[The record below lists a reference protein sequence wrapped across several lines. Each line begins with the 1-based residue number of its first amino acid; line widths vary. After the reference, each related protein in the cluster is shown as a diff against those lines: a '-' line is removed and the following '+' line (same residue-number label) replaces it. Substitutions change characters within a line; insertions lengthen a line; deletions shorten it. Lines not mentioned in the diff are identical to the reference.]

1 MNKFSRDEISYENGS
16 ISKVTGW
23 GRETTWLWTTQ
34 RRRARFWRQSAARTI
49 LSRRRTA
56 PRACAWSSPTL
67 DNVVGAKGN
76 FQASG
81 QLQVIFGTGTVDKVY
96 DEFIKQSGVTA
107 ASKAEAKE
115 AAANQ
120 GNAFQ
125 RAIKVLSDV
134 FVPIIP
140 AIVASGML
148 MGIMGALSY
157 MGSQGI
163 IALDTT
169 SVWWRIASL
178 INACALGNL
187 QILLGFSAAT
197 VFGGNPYLGASLG
210 ALLISSDFINAY
222 SASTAIAEGTM
233 VTLDVIPGI
242 YSIDWVGYQGHVIP
256 ILVGV
261 WILCFFEKRLH
272 KVVPE
277 MFDLFLTPLL
287 SVSLAAYITILFV
300 GPIFVWLEN
309 NILGLLMWLLQVPF
323 GIGYIIIGLIYSPS
337 VVTGLHQM
345 YTAIDVSMLAQY
357 GVTYWLPIASAANIA
372 QGGACLAVALK
383 THSEKT
389 KSLAVPAGISCLLG
403 ITEPA
408 IFGVNLPNMKP
419 FVAGMIGSACG
430 ALCCFIFNLAASGT
444 GVTGIFGILLC
455 IAQPLQYVIM
465 FAVAF
470 GVAFAIS
477 SAVYRDKD
485 ATAAP
490 EKVAAQ
496 TAAAA
501 DEARALEADEKAEA
515 PAAQAPKPETIGAPA
530 TGTAVSL
537 TDVSDPVFAS
547 LAIGKGIAV
556 EPTDGKIVSPVDG
569 TVTVVAETGHA
580 LGLLSDSGAEILIHI
595 GIDTVELKG
604 APFTPLAKVGDHVR
618 RGDVLME
625 ADLGVIEAAGKKAT
639 TMLVITNTDAYSSV
653 DQLATGAVKAGDAVV
668 ATR

>member
-1 MNKFSRDEISYENGS
+1 MALDYAEAAREVLEAIGGS
-16 ISKVTGW
+16 SNIV
-23 GRETTWLWTTQ
+23 
-34 RRRARFWRQSAARTI
+34 SAAH
-49 LSRRRTA
+49 
-56 PRACAWSSPTL
+56 CATRLRLVIADDSKIDKAKL
-67 DNVVGAKGN
+67 DDVVGAKGN
-76 FQASG
+76 FQAAG
-81 QLQVIFGTGTVDKVY
+81 QLQVIFGTGTVDKVF
-96 DEFIKQSGVTA
+96 DEFIKQAGITA

-233 VTLDVIPGI
+233 ITLDVIPGV

-300 GPIFVWLEN
+300 GPVFVWLEN

-383 THSEKT
+383 THSEKA

-444 GVTGIFGILLC
+444 GVTGIFGVLLC
-455 IAQPLQYVIM
+455 IAQPLQYIIM

-470 GVAFAIS
+470 GVAFGIS

-485 ATAAP
+485 AAAAP
-490 EKVAAQ
+490 EKVAAE

-501 DEARALEADEKAEA
+501 DEVRALEAEEKAEA
-515 PAAQAPKPETIGAPA
+515 PAAAPKAETIGAPA
-530 TGTAVSL
+530 TGTAIAL

-547 LAIGKGIAV
+547 LAMGRGIAV

-604 APFTPLAKVGDHVR
+604 EPFTPFAKVGDHVK

-625 ADLGVIEAAGKKAT
+625 ADLGAIKAAGRAAT
-639 TMLVITNTDAYSSV
+639 TMLVITNTDAYTSV
-653 DQLATGAVKAGDAVV
+653 DQLASGEIKAGDAAV

>member
-1 MNKFSRDEISYENGS
+1 MALDYAEAAREVLEAIGGS
-16 ISKVTGW
+16 GNIV
-23 GRETTWLWTTQ
+23 
-34 RRRARFWRQSAARTI
+34 SAAH
-49 LSRRRTA
+49 
-56 PRACAWSSPTL
+56 CATRLRLVIADDSKIDKEKL

-81 QLQVIFGTGTVDKVY
+81 QLQVIFGTGTVDKVFE
-96 DEFIKQSGVTA
+96 EFIAQSGVTA

-148 MGIMGALSY
+148 MGIMSALQY
-157 MGSQGI
+157 MGTPVADGG
-163 IALDTT
+163 AGFFTLDTT
-169 SVWWRIASL
+169 NVWWRIASL

-233 VTLDVIPGI
+233 ITLDVIPGV
-242 YSIDWVGYQGHVIP
+242 YSIDWIGYQGHVIP

-309 NILGLLMWLLQVPF
+309 GILSVLMWLLQVPL
-323 GIGYIIIGLIYSPS
+323 GIGYIVIGLIYSPS

-357 GVTYWLPIASAANIA
+357 GVTYWLPIASSANIA

-383 THSEKT
+383 TRSEKT
-389 KSLAVPAGISCLLG
+389 RSLAVPAGISCLLG

-419 FVAGMIGSACG
+419 FVSGMIGSACG

-455 IAQPLQYVIM
+455 ISQPIQYIVM

-470 GVAFAIS
+470 GVAFGLS
-477 SAVYRDKD
+477 SMTFRDKEV
-485 ATAAP
+485 AAAP
-490 EKVAAQ
+490 AKVAAE

-501 DEARALEADEKAEA
+501 DEARALEAEEKAEA
-515 PAAQAPKPETIGAPA
+515 PAAEAPKAETIGAPA
-530 TGTAVSL
+530 TGTAVAL

-547 LAIGKGIAV
+547 LAMGKGIAV

-580 LGLLSDSGAEILIHI
+580 LGLLSDAGAEILIHI

-604 APFTPLAKVGDHVR
+604 EPFTPFAKVGDHVK

-625 ADLGVIEAAGKKAT
+625 ADLGAIKEAGKAAT
-639 TMLVITNTDAYSSV
+639 TMLVITNTDAYASV
-653 DQLATGAVKAGDAVV
+653 DQLATGEVKAGDAVV

>member
-1 MNKFSRDEISYENGS
+1 MALDYAEAAREVLEAIGGS
-16 ISKVTGW
+16 SNIVSAAHCATRLRLVIADDSKVDK
-23 GRETTWLWTTQ
+23 EK
-34 RRRARFWRQSAARTI
+34 
-49 LSRRRTA
+49 
-56 PRACAWSSPTL
+56 L

-81 QLQVIFGTGTVDKVY
+81 QLQVIFGTGTVDKVF
-96 DEFIKQSGVTA
+96 DEFIAQSGVTA

-501 DEARALEADEKAEA
+501 DETRALEADEKAET

-547 LAIGKGIAV
+547 LAMGKGIAV

-569 TVTVVAETGHA
+569 IVTVVAETGHA
-580 LGLLSDSGAEILIHI
+580 LGLLSDAGAEILIHI

-604 APFTPLAKVGDHVR
+604 EPFTPFAKVGDHVK

-625 ADLGVIEAAGKKAT
+625 ADLGAIKEAGKKAT

-653 DQLATGAVKAGDAVV
+653 DQLATGEVKAGDAVV

>member
-1 MNKFSRDEISYENGS
+1 M
-16 ISKVTGW
+16 
-23 GRETTWLWTTQ
+23 
-34 RRRARFWRQSAARTI
+34 
-49 LSRRRTA
+49 
-56 PRACAWSSPTL
+56 L

-357 GVTYWLPIASAANIA
+357 GVTYWLPIASAASIA
-372 QGGACLAVALK
+372 QGGTCLAVALK

>member
-1 MNKFSRDEISYENGS
+1 MRKGDHMALDYAEAAREVLEAVGGS
-16 ISKVTGW
+16 GNIV
-23 GRETTWLWTTQ
+23 
-34 RRRARFWRQSAARTI
+34 SAAH
-49 LSRRRTA
+49 
-56 PRACAWSSPTL
+56 CATRLRLVIADDGKIDKAKL
-67 DNVVGAKGN
+67 DDVVGAKGN
-76 FQASG
+76 FQAAG

-309 NILGLLMWLLQVPF
+309 NILGLLMWLLQVPL
-323 GIGYIIIGLIYSPS
+323 GIGYIVIGLIYSPS

-383 THSEKT
+383 TRSEKT
-389 KSLAVPAGISCLLG
+389 RSLAVPAGISCLLG

-419 FVAGMIGSACG
+419 FVCGMIGSACG

-455 IAQPLQYVIM
+455 ISQPIQYIVM

-470 GVAFAIS
+470 GVAFGLS
-477 SAVYRDKD
+477 SVAYHDKE
-485 ATAAP
+485 TAAAP
-490 EKVAAQ
+490 AKVAAQ
-496 TAAAA
+496 TAATA
-501 DEARALEADEKAEA
+501 DEVRALETEEKAEA
-515 PAAQAPKPETIGAPA
+515 PAAEAPKAETIGAPA
-530 TGTAVSL
+530 TGTAVAL

-547 LAIGKGIAV
+547 LAMGKGIAV

-580 LGLLSDSGAEILIHI
+580 LGLLSDAGAEILIHI

-604 APFTPLAKVGDHVR
+604 EPFTPFAKVGDHVK

-625 ADLGVIEAAGKKAT
+625 ADLGAIKEAGKAAT
-639 TMLVITNTDAYSSV
+639 TMLVITNTDAYASV
-653 DQLATGAVKAGDAVV
+653 DQLATGEVKAGDAVV

>member
-1 MNKFSRDEISYENGS
+1 MALDYAEAAREVLEAIGGS
-16 ISKVTGW
+16 SNIVSAAHCATRLRLVIADDSKVDK
-23 GRETTWLWTTQ
+23 EK
-34 RRRARFWRQSAARTI
+34 
-49 LSRRRTA
+49 
-56 PRACAWSSPTL
+56 L

-81 QLQVIFGTGTVDKVY
+81 QLQVIFGTGTVDKVF
-96 DEFIKQSGVTA
+96 DEFIAQSGVTA

-501 DEARALEADEKAEA
+501 DETRALEADEKAET

-547 LAIGKGIAV
+547 LAMGKGIAV

-569 TVTVVAETGHA
+569 IVTVVAETGHA
-580 LGLLSDSGAEILIHI
+580 LGLLSDAGAEILIHI

-604 APFTPLAKVGDHVR
+604 EPFTPFAKVGDHVK

-625 ADLGVIEAAGKKAT
+625 ADLGAIKEAGKKAT
-639 TMLVITNTDAYSSV
+639 TMLVIANTDAYSSV
-653 DQLATGAVKAGDAVV
+653 DQLATGEVKAGDAVV

>member
-1 MNKFSRDEISYENGS
+1 M
-16 ISKVTGW
+16 
-23 GRETTWLWTTQ
+23 
-34 RRRARFWRQSAARTI
+34 
-49 LSRRRTA
+49 
-56 PRACAWSSPTL
+56 L

>member
-1 MNKFSRDEISYENGS
+1 MALDYAEAAREVLEAIGGS
-16 ISKVTGW
+16 SNIVSAAHCATRLRLVIADDSKVDK
-23 GRETTWLWTTQ
+23 
-34 RRRARFWRQSAARTI
+34 AK
-49 LSRRRTA
+49 
-56 PRACAWSSPTL
+56 L
-67 DNVVGAKGN
+67 DDVVGAKGN
-76 FQASG
+76 FQAAG

-125 RAIKVLSDV
+125 RAIKILSDV

-233 VTLDVIPGI
+233 ITLDVIPGI

-496 TAAAA
+496 TAAVA
-501 DEARALEADEKAEA
+501 DEAHALEADEKAEA
-515 PAAQAPKPETIGAPA
+515 SAAEAPKAETIGAPA
-530 TGTAVSL
+530 TGTAVAL

-547 LAIGKGIAV
+547 LAMGKGIAI
-556 EPTDGKIVSPVDG
+556 EPADGKIVSPVDG

-580 LGLLSDSGAEILIHI
+580 LGLLSDAGAEILIHI

-604 APFTPLAKVGDHVR
+604 EPFTPFAKVGDHVK

-625 ADLGVIEAAGKKAT
+625 ADLGAIKEAGKKAT
-639 TMLVITNTDAYSSV
+639 TMLVITNTDAYASV
-653 DQLATGAVKAGDAVV
+653 DQLATGEVKAGDAAV

>member
-1 MNKFSRDEISYENGS
+1 MALDYAEAAREVLEAIGGS
-16 ISKVTGW
+16 SNIVSAAHCATRLRLVIADDSKVDK
-23 GRETTWLWTTQ
+23 
-34 RRRARFWRQSAARTI
+34 AK
-49 LSRRRTA
+49 
-56 PRACAWSSPTL
+56 L
-67 DNVVGAKGN
+67 DDVVGAKGN
-76 FQASG
+76 FQAAG

-222 SASTAIAEGTM
+222 SASKAIAEGTM

-455 IAQPLQYVIM
+455 IAQPLQYIIM

-470 GVAFAIS
+470 GVAFGLS
-477 SAVYRDKD
+477 SMAYRDKE
-485 ATAAP
+485 TAAAP
-490 EKVAAQ
+490 AKVAAE

-501 DEARALEADEKAEA
+501 DEVRALEAEEKAEA
-515 PAAQAPKPETIGAPA
+515 PAADAPKAETIGAPA
-530 TGTAVSL
+530 TGTAVAL

-547 LAIGKGIAV
+547 LAMGKGIAV
-556 EPTDGKIVSPVDG
+556 EPKDGKIVSPVDG

-604 APFTPLAKVGDHVR
+604 EPFTPFTKVGDHVK

-625 ADLGVIEAAGKKAT
+625 ADLGAIKEAGKAAT
-639 TMLVITNTDAYSSV
+639 TMLVITNTDAYASV
-653 DQLATGAVKAGDAVV
+653 DQLATGEVKAGDAVV

>member
-1 MNKFSRDEISYENGS
+1 MALDYAQAAREVLEAIGGS
-16 ISKVTGW
+16 GNIVSAAHCATRLRLVIADDSKVDKTK
-23 GRETTWLWTTQ
+23 
-34 RRRARFWRQSAARTI
+34 
-49 LSRRRTA
+49 
-56 PRACAWSSPTL
+56 L
-67 DNVVGAKGN
+67 DDVVGAKGN
-76 FQASG
+76 FQAAG

-107 ASKAEAKE
+107 ATKAEAKE

-148 MGIMGALSY
+148 MGIMSAIQFMGTPAPEGAGLFV
-157 MGSQGI
+157 
-163 IALDTT
+163 LDTT
-169 SVWWRIASL
+169 NVWWKIAGL
-178 INACALGNL
+178 INACALANL

-197 VFGGNPYLGASLG
+197 VFGGNPYLGASFG
-210 ALLISSDFINAY
+210 ALLISSDFINANQVANILAGKVPGIT
-222 SASTAIAEGTM
+222 SIP
-233 VTLDVIPGI
+233 VLDVIPGL
-242 YSIDWVGYQGHVIP
+242 YSIQWIGYQGHVIP

-277 MFDLFLTPLL
+277 MFDLFVTPLV
-287 SVSLAAYITILFV
+287 SVSLAAYITILFI

-357 GVTYWLPIASAANIA
+357 SVTYWLPIASAANIA

-430 ALCCFIFNLAASGT
+430 ALGCFIFNLAASGT

-455 IAQPLQYVIM
+455 IAQPVQYIIM

-470 GVAFAIS
+470 GVAFGLTTM
-477 SAVYRDKD
+477 VYRDEQPPAD
-485 ATAAP
+485 AGR
-490 EKVAAQ
+490 VAAE

-501 DEARALEADEKAEA
+501 DEDHALEAEEKAEA
-515 PAAQAPKPETIGAPA
+515 AGAPAGVVPETIGSPA
-530 TGTAVSL
+530 TGTAVAL
-537 TDVSDPVFAS
+537 ADVSDPVFAS
-547 LAIGKGIAV
+547 LAMGKGIAV
-556 EPTDGKIVSPVDG
+556 EPTDGRIVSPVDG

-580 LGLLSDSGAEILIHI
+580 LGLLSDSGAEVLIHI

-604 APFTPLAKVGDHVR
+604 EPFTPHAKVGDRVR
-618 RGDVLME
+618 RGDVLMD
-625 ADLGVIEAAGKKAT
+625 ADLSAIEAAGKAAT
-639 TMLVITNTDAYSSV
+639 TMLVITNTDAYASV
-653 DQLATGAVKAGDAVV
+653 DQLATGEVKAGDAVV

>member
-1 MNKFSRDEISYENGS
+1 MALDYAEAAREVLEAIGGS
-16 ISKVTGW
+16 SNIV
-23 GRETTWLWTTQ
+23 
-34 RRRARFWRQSAARTI
+34 SAAH
-49 LSRRRTA
+49 
-56 PRACAWSSPTL
+56 CATRLRLVIADDSKIDKEKL

-81 QLQVIFGTGTVDKVY
+81 QLQVIFGTGTVDKVF
-96 DEFIKQSGVTA
+96 DEFIKQSGVSA
-107 ASKAEAKE
+107 ATKAEAKE

-148 MGIMGALSY
+148 MGIMSALQY
-157 MGSQGI
+157 MGTPVADGG
-163 IALDTT
+163 AGFFTLDTT
-169 SVWWRIASL
+169 NVWWRIASL

-233 VTLDVIPGI
+233 ITLDVIPGV
-242 YSIDWVGYQGHVIP
+242 YSIDWIGYQGHVIP

-309 NILGLLMWLLQVPF
+309 GILSVLMWLLQVPL
-323 GIGYIIIGLIYSPS
+323 GIGYIVIGLIYSPS

-383 THSEKT
+383 TRSEKT
-389 KSLAVPAGISCLLG
+389 RSLAVPAGISCLLG

-419 FVAGMIGSACG
+419 FVCGMIGSACG

-455 IAQPLQYVIM
+455 ISQPIQYIVM

-470 GVAFAIS
+470 GVAFGLS
-477 SAVYRDKD
+477 SMTFRDKEV
-485 ATAAP
+485 AAAP
-490 EKVAAQ
+490 AKVAAQ

-501 DEARALEADEKAEA
+501 DEARALEAEEKAEA
-515 PAAQAPKPETIGAPA
+515 PAAEGPKAETIGAPA
-530 TGTAVSL
+530 TGTAIAL
-537 TDVSDPVFAS
+537 EDVSDPVFAS
-547 LAIGKGIAV
+547 LAMGKGIAV

-580 LGLLSDSGAEILIHI
+580 LGLLSDAGAEILIHI

-604 APFTPLAKVGDHVR
+604 EPFTPFAKVGDHVK

-625 ADLGVIEAAGKKAT
+625 ADLGAIKEAGKAAT
-639 TMLVITNTDAYSSV
+639 TMLVITNTDAYASV
-653 DQLATGAVKAGDAVV
+653 DQLATGEVKAGDAVV

>member
-1 MNKFSRDEISYENGS
+1 MALDYAEAAHEVLEAIGGS
-16 ISKVTGW
+16 SNIVSAAHCATRLRLVIADDSKVDK
-23 GRETTWLWTTQ
+23 
-34 RRRARFWRQSAARTI
+34 AK
-49 LSRRRTA
+49 
-56 PRACAWSSPTL
+56 L
-67 DNVVGAKGN
+67 DDVVGAKGN
-76 FQASG
+76 FQAAG

-125 RAIKVLSDV
+125 RAIKILSDV

-233 VTLDVIPGI
+233 ITLDVIPGI

-477 SAVYRDKD
+477 STVYRDKD

-496 TAAAA
+496 TAAVA

-515 PAAQAPKPETIGAPA
+515 PAAEAPKAETIGAPA
-530 TGTAVSL
+530 TGTAVAL

-547 LAIGKGIAV
+547 LAMGKGIAV

-580 LGLLSDSGAEILIHI
+580 LGLLSDAGAEILIHI

-604 APFTPLAKVGDHVR
+604 EPFTPFAKVGDHVK

-625 ADLGVIEAAGKKAT
+625 ADLGAIKEAGKKAT
-639 TMLVITNTDAYSSV
+639 TMLVITNTDAYASV
-653 DQLATGAVKAGDAVV
+653 DQLATGEVKAGDAAV